1 MNQAY
6 KLKRNIMKRIVC
18 SLIATACLSASATA
32 LSASCESAGYNS
44 SNYPKG
50 NEYPLR
56 GASTTYSH
64 DADWNYRDKVATFF
78 TSSGLSGEDEY
89 NYQDFKWR
97 AKKSFKF
104 TSRGPHWVAVIDPV
118 ISAIHCNNV
127 FVQEK
132 PKVSN
137 PKLNVIPSSQS
148 AYVSLNYEVDS
159 YSKAARENKDVK
171 ITFYWER
178 NGITNT
184 AGTLLY
190 SSLSGGAARYIQIP
204 TVAGTYNI
212 SASVYDGK
220 YTTTLF
226 LGSHVEDGSDH
237 GTIPPCPTCDIP

>member
-1 MNQAY
+1 
-6 KLKRNIMKRIVC
+6 MKKIVC
-18 SLIATACLSASATA
+18 AATASACLSISATA
-32 LSASCESAGYNS
+32 LSASCENAGYDS

-50 NEYPLR
+50 NEYPLK
-56 GASTTYSH
+56 GVSTSYSH
-64 DADWNYRDKVATFF
+64 DADWNYSGEVATFF
-78 TSSGLSGEDEY
+78 TSSGFTGDDEY

-97 AKKSFKF
+97 AKESLKF
-104 TSRGPHWVAVIDPV
+104 TSRGPQWVAVIDPL

-127 FVQEK
+127 FIQEK
-132 PKVSN
+132 PKASN
-137 PKLNVIPSSQS
+137 PKLNVSSTNQS

-159 YSKAARENKDVK
+159 YSKAARENRDVK

-184 AGTLLY
+184 AGTLLR

-212 SASVYDGK
+212 SASVYDGT
-220 YTTTLF
+220 YTTTLY